1 MGAGAGEGDCAWAT
15 CKMRVKMTATM
26 ATIPNEAPATA
37 ISLSLSLTIYSL
49 QIIFLLR
56 EREIKRET
64 SYQIQRDGSITIGT
78 RKQRVVVNEVGRE
91 EAFL

>member
-1 MGAGAGEGDCAWAT
+1 
-15 CKMRVKMTATM
+15 MTATM

-37 ISLSLSLTIYSL
+37 ISLSLTVYSL
-49 QIIFLLR
+49 QIIFPLR
-56 EREIKRET
+56 EREIKRES

-78 RKQRVVVNEVGRE
+78 RKQRVVVNEVGRK